1 MLDELDLVPW
11 QSLRHAFGDATDVP
25 RLIRA
30 LASTDGAQRQ
40 TALKDLFA
48 CLLHQGAVYE
58 ATASAVPFL
67 FELLASDATEERN
80 WVAFLLASIAQG
92 QGYLKAHTNLDEERW
107 RQALAERG
115 STLEAELQREDEVVR
130 SVQLALGRG
139 VEQLAPFLSDGE
151 AEVRATIARALARY
165 PARAAELLPALE
177 VAETRERA
185 PHVRQALQQSLSTL
199 RAAAGVQAAA
209 RRR

>member
-1 MLDELDLVPW
+1 MLDELDVVPW

-48 CLLHQGAVYE
+48 SLLHQGAVYE

-177 VAETRERA
+177 VAETRERV